1 MMRATTAKTASLI
14 RFSIFKITSNLY
26 LLLFKHGNAP
36 IFVNFVFKIKYEAII
51 ICGNMMEEAY
61 RLFFKSFSNR
71 TRFEIIQLL
80 RKRPMNVTEICDATG
95 FEQSRVSHNLKC
107 LEKCGFVSCKRDGKK
122 RIYSLDGKYITPIL
136 DDIDK
141 YIERY
146 GKGLK
151 ICGLLNEKK

>member
-1 MMRATTAKTASLI
+1 M
-14 RFSIFKITSNLY
+14 
-26 LLLFKHGNAP
+26 G
-36 IFVNFVFKIKYEAII
+36 
-51 ICGNMMEEAY
+51 EAY

-80 RKRPMNVTEICDATG
+80 RKDPRNVTEICKATG
-95 FEQSRVSHNLKC
+95 FEQSRISHNLKC
-107 LEKCGFVSCKRDGKK
+107 LEDCGFVSPKKDGKK
-122 RIYSLDGKYITPIL
+122 RIYSLDGKYIAPIL

-151 ICGLLNEKK
+151 SCGRL